1 MSSFKFIPLQ
11 LGRGSLKT
19 ALLCCTAL
27 VPGAV
32 SAQETYQLDDVILET
47 SAQTSGA
54 ADAETVVASELS
66 SGGKLSGEIIDI
78 PASVSVIT
86 SREIEARGADSV
98 EQVLN
103 YTAGASTDSY
113 GADDRFDYFIL
124 RGFEA
129 YTYRDGLTLGANFGA
144 TREEPFAFERVEVIR
159 GASSSTF
166 GLSDPGG
173 SVNYVT
179 KRPRDERFGSVY
191 TSVDSYGSL
200 ETGVDFGDKLDEEGT
215 LSYRFTGLL
224 RNGELEYP
232 YSENDEIFA
241 MGGLTWR
248 PSDASELTVIVDH
261 LNRDSVP
268 GSGGF
273 PAGADFDRSDV
284 FYGEP
289 DYNYRGTER
298 TTVSVLGAHNFG
310 NGLSFGGTLRY
321 SDGADDFGYA
331 YVSDGTPTDGTVDR
345 AFFASDGTSENMISD
360 LHLNYEGFLGGAAS
374 TTTAGVEFSW
384 SDDSDKR
391 YYGAAPS
398 VDRDNPT
405 YTGRPAS
412 VPIFADLDTETEGK
426 ALYLQQE
433 LNWNE
438 RFIASFGLRHDW
450 IDVTETNN
458 LAGTVQTNDISETTG
473 RVGLTYKIRPNLSVF
488 GNYAQS
494 VVPAGFG
501 VQPEEGEQFE
511 LGTKWQPAGT
521 NALLTAS
528 VYDLSKSNITR
539 TNPANNLPET
549 IGEIGVRGIDLEAKA
564 EMGAY
569 TLTAAYSYLDAEIK
583 ENGTSGN
590 VGNRPGLVAE
600 NVASIWAS
608 RTWENLGRGDLT
620 VGLGARFNSGYYY
633 SDSNT
638 AGETG
643 SFVVVDAAVSY
654 DLSEQTTLSANVTNL
669 FDEKHTSYG
678 GFYADFYS
686 PGREVTVKLA
696 HSW

>member
-1 MSSFKFIPLQ
+1 MPLSPT
-11 LGRGSLKT
+11 LSRHFGHSPLRT
-19 ALLCCTAL
+19 ALMCCTAL
-27 VPGAV
+27 VPGV
-32 SAQETYQLDDVILET
+32 LSAQEAYQLDDVILQA
-47 SAQTSGA
+47 SARTSGA
-54 ADAETVVASELS
+54 SDAQTVVASELS
-66 SGGKLSGEIIDI
+66 SGGKLSGEIINI

-144 TREEPFAFERVEVIR
+144 VREEPFAFERVEVIK
-159 GASSSTF
+159 GASSATF

-179 KRPRDERFGSVY
+179 KRPRAERFGSVY
-191 TSVDSYGSL
+191 TSLDSYGSV
-200 ETGVDFGDKLDEEGT
+200 ETGVDFGDTLDEEGT
-215 LSYRFTGLL
+215 LSYRFTGLM
-224 RNGELEYP
+224 RDGELEYP
-232 YSENDEIFA
+232 TAENDEAFA

-248 PSDASELTVIVDH
+248 PSDASELTVIIDH

-273 PAGADFDRSDV
+273 PSGGDYSREDV

-298 TTVSVLGAHNFG
+298 TTVSVLGAHDFG
-310 NGLSFGGTLRY
+310 GGLSFEGSLRY
-321 SDGADDFGYA
+321 SDSADDFGYA
-331 YVSDGTPTDGTVDR
+331 YVSDYSPNDTTVDR
-345 AFFASDGTSENMISD
+345 AYFASDGTAESFISD
-360 LHLNYEGFLGGAAS
+360 LHLTYEGFVGGAAS

-384 SDDSDKR
+384 SDESDQR
-391 YYGAAPS
+391 FYGAAPS
-398 VDRDNPT
+398 VDIDNPT
-405 YTGRPAS
+405 PTGRPIS
-412 VPIFADLDTETEGK
+412 VPMYADLDTETEGK
-426 ALYLQQE
+426 ALYLQQMF
-433 LNWNE
+433 NWNE
-438 RFIASFGLRHDW
+438 QIIASFGLRHDW

-458 LAGTVQTNDISETTG
+458 LAATVQSGEISETTG
-473 RVGLTYKIRPNLSVF
+473 RFGLTYKITPNIAVF

-494 VVPAGFG
+494 AVPAGLG
-501 VQPEEGEQFE
+501 VEPEEGEQFE
-511 LGTKWQPAGT
+511 LGGKWQPMGS

-539 TNPANNLPET
+539 TNPATNQPET

-564 EMGAY
+564 EVGAY
-569 TLTAAYSYLDAEIK
+569 TFTGAYSYLDAEIK

-590 VGNRPGLVAE
+590 VGNRPGLVPE
-600 NVASIWAS
+600 HIASIWAS

-620 VGLGARFNSGYYY
+620 VGLGARFNGGYYY
-633 SDSNT
+633 SDTNAS
-638 AGETG
+638 GETG
-643 SFVVVDAAVSY
+643 SFVVVDAAVNY
-654 DLSEQTTLSANVTNL
+654 DLTERTALSASVTNL
-669 FDEKHTSYG
+669 FDEKHTAYG
-678 GFYADFYS
+678 GSYADFYS
-686 PGREVTVKLA
+686 PGREVTVKLS

>member
-1 MSSFKFIPLQ
+1 MSSSKLIPLQ
-11 LGRGSLKT
+11 LGHGSLKT

-27 VPGAV
+27 VPGTLYG
-32 SAQETYQLDDVILET
+32 QEAYQLDDVILEAE
-47 SAQTSGA
+47 AQTSGA
-54 ADAETVVASELS
+54 ADAETVVASEIS

-144 TREEPFAFERVEVIR
+144 VREEPFAYERVEVIR

-173 SVNYVT
+173 SVNYVS

-232 YSENDEIFA
+232 YSENDEVFA

-273 PAGADFDRSDV
+273 PAGGDFDRSDV

-298 TTVSVLGAHNFG
+298 TTVSVLGAHDFG

-321 SDGADDFGYA
+321 SDSADDFGYA
-331 YVSDGTPTDGTVDR
+331 YVSDYTPNDSTVDR
-345 AFFASDGTSENMISD
+345 AFFASDGTSESMISD
-360 LHLNYEGFLGGAAS
+360 LHLTYEGFFGGASS

-384 SDDSDKR
+384 SDESDQR
-391 YYGAAPS
+391 FYGPALS
-398 VDRDNPT
+398 VDRDDPT
-405 YTGRPAS
+405 YTGRPTS
-412 VPIFADLDTETEGK
+412 VPMYADLDTETEGK
-426 ALYLQQE
+426 AIYAQQE

-473 RVGLTYKIRPNLSVF
+473 RLGLTYKIKPNLSVF

-501 VQPEEGEQFE
+501 VEPEEGEQFE
-511 LGTKWQPAGT
+511 LGTKWQPMGT

-539 TNPANNLPET
+539 TNPATNLPET

-564 EMGAY
+564 EVGAY

-583 ENGTSGN
+583 ENGTAGN
-590 VGNRPGLVAE
+590 VGNRPGLVPE

-638 AGETG
+638 TGETG

-669 FDEKHTSYG
+669 FDEKHTSFG
-678 GFYADFYS
+678 GSYADFYS

>member
-1 MSSFKFIPLQ
+1 MFVSPVTYRRI
-11 LGRGSLKT
+11 GRGSFKSV
-19 ALLCCTAL
+19 LLCCTTLAS
-27 VPGAV
+27 GTAI
-32 SAQETYQLDDVILET
+32 AQDRFQLDDVFLEV
-47 SAQTSGA
+47 AEQNSGA
-54 ADAETVVASELS
+54 ADAQSIVATELS
-66 SGGKLSGEIIDI
+66 SGGKLAGKILDI

-86 SREIEARGADSV
+86 SRDIEARGATNV

-103 YTAGASTDSY
+103 YTAGVTTDSY

-124 RGFEA
+124 RGFDA
-129 YTYRDGLTLGANFGA
+129 YTYRDGLSLGANFGSL
-144 TREEPFAFERVEVIR
+144 REEPFAFERVEVIR

-166 GLSDPGG
+166 GVSDPGG

-179 KRPRDERFGSVY
+179 KRPRAERFGSVY
-191 TSVDSYGSL
+191 TSIDSFSSL
-200 ETGVDFGDKLDEEGT
+200 ETGVDFGDKLDEAGT

-232 YSENDEIFA
+232 YSENDELFA

-273 PAGADFDRSDV
+273 PAGGDFDRGDV

-298 TTVSVLGAHNFG
+298 TTVSLLGAHDFG
-310 NGLSFGGTLRY
+310 NGLSFAGTLRY
-321 SDGADDFGYA
+321 SDSASDFGYA
-331 YVSDGTPTDGTVDR
+331 YVSDGAPADATVDR
-345 AFFASDGTSENMISD
+345 AFFASDSTGKSFITDM
-360 LHLNYEGFLGGAAS
+360 HLTYESFFAGAAS
-374 TTTAGVEFSW
+374 ITTAGIEFSW
-384 SDDSDKR
+384 SDESNQR
-391 YYGAAPS
+391 FWGPAPS
-398 VDRDNPT
+398 VDRDTPV

-426 ALYLQQE
+426 AIYVQQE

-438 RFIASFGLRHDW
+438 RLIASFGLRHDW
-450 IDVTETNN
+450 IDVTQNNN
-458 LAGTVQTNDISETTG
+458 LSSTVQTNDISETTG
-473 RVGLTYKIRPNLSVF
+473 RIGLSYKITPDVSIF
-488 GNYAQS
+488 GSYAQS

-501 VQPEEGEQFE
+501 VDPEQGEQFE

-528 VYDLSKSNITR
+528 VYDLSKNNITR
-539 TNPANNLPET
+539 TNPVNNLPET
-549 IGEIGVRGIDLEAKA
+549 IGEIGVRGLDLEAKA

-569 TLTAAYSYLDAEIK
+569 TFTAAYSYLDAEIK

-590 VGNRPGLVAE
+590 VGNRPGLVSE

-608 RTWENLGRGDLT
+608 RTWDNVGRGDLT
-620 VGLGARFNSGYYY
+620 VGLGARFNGGYFY
-633 SDSNT
+633 DDGNAT
-638 AGETG
+638 GDTG
-643 SFVVVDAAVSY
+643 SFVVVDAAVTY
-654 DLSEQTTLSANVTNL
+654 DLSAQTSLSANVTNL

-678 GFYADFYS
+678 GSYADFYS
-686 PGREVTVKLA
+686 PGREVTVKLS

>member
-1 MSSFKFIPLQ
+1 MVDRF
-11 LGRGSLKT
+11 
-19 ALLCCTAL
+19 
-27 VPGAV
+27 
-32 SAQETYQLDDVILET
+32 
-47 SAQTSGA
+47 
-54 ADAETVVASELS
+54 
-66 SGGKLSGEIIDI
+66 
-78 PASVSVIT
+78 T

-129 YTYRDGLTLGANFGA
+129 YTYRDGLTLGPNFGA
-144 TREEPFAFERVEVIR
+144 IREEPFAFERVEVIR

-273 PAGADFDRSDV
+273 PAGGDFDRSDV

-298 TTVSVLGAHNFG
+298 TTVSVLGAHDFG

-321 SDGADDFGYA
+321 SDSADDFGYA
-331 YVSDGTPTDGTVDR
+331 YVSDGTPNDSTVDR
-345 AFFASDGTSENMISD
+345 AFFASDGTSESMISD
-360 LHLNYEGFLGGAAS
+360 LHLTYEGFFGGAAS

-384 SDDSDKR
+384 SDSTDLR
-391 YYGAAPS
+391 LYGGAPS
-398 VDRDNPT
+398 VDLDNPT
-405 YTGRPAS
+405 PTGRPDS
-412 VPIFADLDTETEGK
+412 VPFYQEVIEDTQGK
-426 ALYLQQE
+426 AIYLQQE
-433 LNWNE
+433 FNWQD
-438 RFIASFGLRHDW
+438 RFLASFGLRHDW
-450 IDVTETNN
+450 IDIHQTRTDVDYVNG
-458 LAGTVQTNDISETTG
+458 GTITTQADGEISETTG
-473 RVGLTYKIRPNLSVF
+473 RVGLTYKIKPNLSVF

-494 VVPAGFG
+494 VVPAGIG
-501 VQPEEGEQFE
+501 IEPEEGEQFE
-511 LGTKWQPAGT
+511 LGTKWQPIGT

-539 TNPANNLPET
+539 NNPNNNNLPET

-564 EMGAY
+564 EVGAY

-590 VGNRPGLVAE
+590 VGNRPGLVPE

-633 SDSNT
+633 SDSNAT
-638 AGETG
+638 GETG

-686 PGREVTVKLA
+686 PGREVTLKLA

>member
-1 MSSFKFIPLQ
+1 MSSTHFTPRH

-27 VPGAV
+27 VPGAL
-32 SAQETYQLDDVILET
+32 SAQDAYQLDDVILEA
-47 SAQTSGA
+47 SERNSGA
-54 ADAETVVASELS
+54 ADAQTVVASELS
-66 SGGKLSGEIIDI
+66 SGGKLSGEILDI

-103 YTAGASTDSY
+103 YTAGATTDSY

-129 YTYRDGLTLGANFGA
+129 YTYRDGLTLGPNFGA
-144 TREEPFAFERVEVIR
+144 VREEPFAFERVEVIK

-166 GLSDPGG
+166 GPSDPGG

-179 KRPRDERFGSVY
+179 KRPRAERFGSVY

-200 ETGVDFGDKLDEEGT
+200 ETGVDFGDTLDEEGT

-224 RNGELEYP
+224 RDGELEYP
-232 YSENDEIFA
+232 TAENDEVFA

-273 PAGADFDRSDV
+273 PSGGDYDRDDV

-298 TTVSVLGAHNFG
+298 TTVSVLGAHDFD
-310 NGLSFGGTLRY
+310 NGLTFEGTLRY
-321 SDGADDFGYA
+321 SDSADDFGYA
-331 YVSDGTPTDGTVDR
+331 YVSDYTPNDSTVDR
-345 AFFASDGTSENMISD
+345 AYFASDGTSESFISD
-360 LHLNYEGFLGGAAS
+360 LHLTYEGFVGGAAS

-384 SDDSDKR
+384 SDESDQR
-391 YYGAAPS
+391 FYGAAPS
-398 VDRDNPT
+398 VDIDNPT
-405 YTGRPAS
+405 PTGRPTS
-412 VPIFADLDTETEGK
+412 VPMYADLDTETEGR
-426 ALYLQQE
+426 AVYLQQE
-433 LNWNE
+433 FNWNE

-458 LAGTVQTNDISETTG
+458 LAGTAQTGEISETTG
-473 RVGLTYKIRPNLSVF
+473 RLGLTYKITPNVSIF

-494 VVPAGFG
+494 VVPAGTG
-501 VQPEEGEQFE
+501 VEPEEGEQFE
-511 LGTKWQPAGT
+511 LGTKWQPMGT

-528 VYDLSKSNITR
+528 VYDLSKFNITR
-539 TNPANNLPET
+539 TNPATNQPET

-569 TLTAAYSYLDAEIK
+569 TFTGAYSYLDAEIK

-590 VGNRPGLVAE
+590 VGNRPGLVPE
-600 NVASIWAS
+600 HVASVWAS
-608 RTWENLGRGDLT
+608 RTWENVGRGDLT

-633 SDSNT
+633 SDSNAT
-638 AGETG
+638 GETG
-643 SFVVVDAAVSY
+643 SFVVVDAAVTY
-654 DLSEQTTLSANVTNL
+654 DLTEQTALSANVTNL
-669 FDEKHTSYG
+669 FDEKHTAYG
-678 GFYADFYS
+678 GAYADFYS
-686 PGREVTVKLA
+686 PGREVTVKLS
-696 HSW
+696 HNW